1 MPKPNLI
8 LYITLTLKNEMK
20 INCNKLHEMF
30 LYKWYVVICKVV
42 VQNLRNM
49 NSGCVFHIVPMKQW
63 ILYEVYIQVVPI
75 IYEINHKKKI
85 IPETSFLKGIYT
97 SILFFLCRYRH
108 TLQENV

>member
-1 MPKPNLI
+1 
-8 LYITLTLKNEMK
+8 
-20 INCNKLHEMF
+20 
-30 LYKWYVVICKVV
+30 
-42 VQNLRNM
+42 M

-108 TLQENV
+108 TPQENV

>member
-8 LYITLTLKNEMK
+8 LYITLMLKNE

-75 IYEINHKKKI
+75 IY
-85 IPETSFLKGIYT
+85 
-97 SILFFLCRYRH
+97 
-108 TLQENV
+108 